1 MTMMAQPNVDARKA
15 VSFVEPIV
23 QGTPEEITP
32 SMDEALR
39 KAEQDALSRKS
50 SGNQGQSSSGARE
63 DAASDDVIRSATP
76 GSVKHARVVHPP
88 LEDDYQPTFRATRE
102 QCVFYDI
109 IRRYGNARSNSKH
122 FKQIRKTKV
131 IQCDATYVDVGDLA
145 DSVRPTGRL
154 SQNVV
159 ACGID
164 YINKHV
170 DICPDKVI
178 FDYTVTS
185 KIWSG
190 DFNHVIIRKRFAQHG
205 EFKLTLKNQ
214 IMFPMFQELA
224 P

>member
-1 MTMMAQPNVDARKA
+1 MAAVLLGSWQLFLLAYGKPYLVAHGNFAVDHPWQLILCHGRFHFLFIMSIFSCMFRVISLTPFLGWQLIPSTFLSCVHVHAFS
-15 VSFVEPIV
+15 VFVV
-23 QGTPEEITP
+23 YMFYFCVFAGTPEEITP

-122 FKQIRKTKV
+122 FKQIRK
-131 IQCDATYVDVGDLA
+131 
-145 DSVRPTGRL
+145 
-154 SQNVV
+154 
-159 ACGID
+159 
-164 YINKHV
+164 
-170 DICPDKVI
+170 
-178 FDYTVTS
+178 
-185 KIWSG
+185 
-190 DFNHVIIRKRFAQHG
+190 
-205 EFKLTLKNQ
+205 
-214 IMFPMFQELA
+214 
-224 P
+224 